1 MLDMAARGRAG
12 GGIRAGN
19 VASRI
24 DLTIQLPLDVVISQ
38 DTDLASV
45 LLYPSFFRPVIT
57 TLLFAILLSCT
68 VNVQ

>member
-1 MLDMAARGRAG
+1 MLDMAARGRA

-45 LLYPSFFRPVIT
+45 LLYPSFF
-57 TLLFAILLSCT
+57 A
-68 VNVQ
+68 Q